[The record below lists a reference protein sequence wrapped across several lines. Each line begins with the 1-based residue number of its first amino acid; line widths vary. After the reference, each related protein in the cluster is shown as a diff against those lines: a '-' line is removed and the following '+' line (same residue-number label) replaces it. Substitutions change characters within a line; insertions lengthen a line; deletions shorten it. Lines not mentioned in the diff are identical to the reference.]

1 MAPETDDTPP
11 RPYDPG
17 DQLRHDLKTP
27 LTTISGHAQLLA
39 RAIRRSPSL
48 ADNERGRLLAG
59 LAEIETRVREMV
71 ALIDAMSREHL
82 DRADD
87 AADAPP

>member
-1 MAPETDDTPP
+1 MPLTPDDTPP
-11 RPYDPG
+11 PAYGPG

-48 ADNERGRLLAG
+48 ADNERARILESLTT
-59 LAEIETRVREMV
+59 IEVAVREMV
-71 ALIDAMSREHL
+71 AVVDDIGDAG
-82 DRADD
+82 ADD
-87 AADAPP
+87 RRDAG